1 MSNRGTLDPYAVLGV
16 PRDATLLQ
24 VARAHRRLAKR
35 YHPDLNP
42 DADTVER
49 MRRVNEA
56 WRILSTSVRRAEFDR
71 SNPLAGTG
79 RSGHW
84 VGSRTTVQP
93 APPTST
99 RTWASWRASAAEIRT
114 APRGRRAPGEEPA
127 PRTRRPE
134 RIVAQP
140 DTFRDS
146 AWAAIAVAA
155 VIIFLLVAAVAI
167 NRLT

>member
-1 MSNRGTLDPYAVLGV
+1 MSDRGTLDPYAVLGV

-42 DADTVER
+42 DTDTADR

-56 WRILSTSVRRAEFDR
+56 WRILSTTVRRAEFDR
-71 SNPLAGTG
+71 AHPHAGTG

-84 VGSRTTVQP
+84 VGTRPSVQP
-93 APPTST
+93 AQPTST

-114 APRGRRAPGEEPA
+114 APRVRRAPGEQPA
-127 PRTRRPE
+127 PVTRRPE
-134 RIVAQP
+134 RIAAQP
-140 DTFRDS
+140 ATFRDS
-146 AWAAIAVAA
+146 PWAAIALAA
-155 VIIFLLVAAVAI
+155 VIVVLLAAAVAI